1 MSFLG
6 NKEKKFFGING
17 KDAHVNNRAH
27 LLNRPENET
36 QPAAKFFEN
45 KETVNT
51 QASPGFTG
59 FRVFRFFIIGAD
71 V

>member
-45 KETVNT
+45 KETVFT
-51 QASPGFTG
+51 RVSLGFTG
-59 FRVFRFFIIGAD
+59 FRVVRVLLIGAD
-71 V
+71 G